1 MTHMEAAAGK
11 KSFKDQ
17 LINRLYD
24 PAQLRVFTT
33 GVVLLAGYTGIY
45 MPLSDRIETA
55 SRKLDVETKRLDLA
69 RAIEDLRSLHEK
81 FKGRIPEKSDAN
93 EWVQYVLGGIRRFPL
108 KLAAWD
114 SDPLREIGPYKILVL
129 RLEIEGVFLDM
140 NRFVGWLETN
150 DRLFRVDSLRIQPH
164 RSGNGTM
171 VMQLIV
177 LGVMG

>member
-1 MTHMEAAAGK
+1 METAAGK

-24 PAQLRVFTT
+24 PVQLRVFTT
-33 GVVLLAGYTGIY
+33 GVVLLAGYAGIY

-69 RAIEDLRSLHEK
+69 REIEDLRSLQKK
-81 FKGRIPEKSDAN
+81 FKDRIPEKSDAN
-93 EWVQYVLGGIRRFPL
+93 EWVQYVLGGIRGFPL
-108 KLAAWD
+108 KLAALD
-114 SDPLREIGPYKILVL
+114 SDPLRDIGPYKVLVL
-129 RLEIEGVFLDM
+129 RVELEGSFPDL
-140 NRFVGWLETN
+140 NHFVGWLETN
-150 DRLFRVDSLRIQPH
+150 DRLFRVDSVRIQPH

-171 VMQLIV
+171 IMQLSV